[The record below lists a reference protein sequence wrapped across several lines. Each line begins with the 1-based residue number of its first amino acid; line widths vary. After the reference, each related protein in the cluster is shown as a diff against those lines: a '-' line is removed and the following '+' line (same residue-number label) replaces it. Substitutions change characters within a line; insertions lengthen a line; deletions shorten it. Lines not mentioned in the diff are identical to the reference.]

1 MNCAELAKN
10 IREIEEARDKLQAR
24 RDYSSDTGLGR
35 IKLKKELNAC
45 AELEDKILGTY
56 LDDFNKILNS
66 EDRWIKVDE
75 YSSNDLVS
83 SKIASLPDGSLVVFN
98 EMDGKLVFLSNTGS
112 EWKRDSSKDESKYGF
127 VKNVVLLPNG
137 NVVIKNWD
145 GELIVLEKDNGEWG
159 AKETIGKTPSGIGRT
174 ALLTNGYLVT
184 EGGLNEKLENNLF
197 FYNDKNGWE
206 EVKGFNHILNITPIP
221 GGKVVIRDYD
231 YETSEYKQIIMGNK
245 NGKWER
251 EAEIPGYNAKPL
263 PDGNVLIDT
272 TDHKLV
278 LAENNN
284 QEWNNKELMDHVDAF
299 YALPD
304 GSVLASSDGQ
314 TDTILLEYK
323 TGEWNKLKMDGLK
336 ELYNAISLSDSSI
349 IAYFGYWEEDPVAVL
364 LEKENGKWA
373 QKQESIKFKH
383 VNQIVT
389 LPDGSLITYDAPR
402 GKIAHY
408 KDITSSLDFLKQSL
422 GAIAAKEVE
431 P

>member
-24 RDYSSDTGLGR
+24 RDYSNDTGLGR
-35 IKLKKELNAC
+35 IELKKELNTC

-66 EDRWIKVDE
+66 EDKWIKVDE
-75 YSSNDLVS
+75 YSSDDLVS

-98 EMDGKLVFLSNTGS
+98 EMNGKLVFLSNTGS
-112 EWKRDSSKDESKYGF
+112 EWKRDINKDESKLGPIRA
-127 VKNVVLLPNG
+127 VVPLPNG
-137 NVVIKNWD
+137 NVVIKARD
-145 GELIVLEKDNGEWG
+145 GELIVLEKHNGEWG
-159 AKETIGKTPSGIGRT
+159 AKETIGKTPPGFGGT

-184 EGGLNEKLENNLF
+184 EGGLNEKLEDNLF
-197 FYNDKNGWE
+197 FYDDNNGWE
-206 EVKGFNHILNITPIP
+206 EVKGFNQISNITPIP
-221 GGKVVIRDYD
+221 GGKVMISDYN

-278 LAENNN
+278 FAENDG
-284 QEWNNKELMDHVDAF
+284 QEWSNKELTDRVDDF

-304 GSVLASSDGQ
+304 GSVLASDGW
-314 TDTILLEYK
+314 TDAILLEYE
-323 TGEWNKLKMDGLK
+323 TGEWNKLKMDGLI
-336 ELYNAISLSDSSI
+336 ELYHVVPLSDSSV
-349 IAYFGYWEEDPVAVL
+349 IAYFGNWEVDRVAVL
-364 LEKENGKWA
+364 LEKENGKWV

-383 VNQIVT
+383 ANQVMT
-389 LPDGSLITYDAPR
+389 LPDGSLIAYDAPR